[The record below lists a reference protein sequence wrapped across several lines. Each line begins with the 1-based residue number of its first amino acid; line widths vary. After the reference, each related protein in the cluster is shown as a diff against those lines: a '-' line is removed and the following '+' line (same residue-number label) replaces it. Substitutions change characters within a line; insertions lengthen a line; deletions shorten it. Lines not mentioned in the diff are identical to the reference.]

1 MENKESSNL
10 STPFWGTGGFISLL
24 VAADENNVI
33 GKDNKLPWH
42 LPADLKY
49 FKNLTWSMPV
59 LMGRKTFES
68 VGKPLPGRRN
78 IVITYNK
85 TWAAEGAEVAHSI
98 GEAIALAKESDVK
111 EIFVIGGAEIFKEV
125 LPKANRIYLTRI
137 HHQFE
142 GDVFLPPV
150 NNTEWQL
157 VKTIDCNKDDKNTY
171 DYSFQTWERK

>member
-1 MENKESSNL
+1 MK
-10 STPFWGTGGFISLL
+10 ISLL

-33 GKDNKLPWH
+33 GKDNKLPWN

-78 IVITYNK
+78 IVITHNK
-85 TWAAEGAEVAHSI
+85 AWTAVGAEVAHTI
-98 GEAIALAKESDVK
+98 KEAIAMAKESDVK

-125 LPKANRIYLTRI
+125 LPQANRIYLTRI
-137 HHQFE
+137 HHLFE
-142 GDVFLPPV
+142 GDAFLPEI
-150 NNTEWQL
+150 NKAEWRL
-157 VKTIDCNKDDKNTY
+157 VKNIDCKKDEKNPY
-171 DYSFQTWERK
+171 DYSFQTWERN